1 MASDHQILIGLNY
14 PDKTFGAHSADSV
27 GVVIVLRAIEG
38 NAKVFKAAAYL
49 PSHWHRSFAN
59 AARKDQEIESAEDTA
74 EGADVL
80 AKLVAEHLDR

>member
-14 PDKTFGAHSADSV
+14 SDKTVGVHSADSV
-27 GVVIVLRAIEG
+27 GVVIVSRAIEG
-38 NAKVFKAAAYL
+38 NAKVFKAVACL
-49 PSHWHRSFAN
+49 PSHGRCPFAN

-80 AKLVAEHLDR
+80 AKLVAEHLYR